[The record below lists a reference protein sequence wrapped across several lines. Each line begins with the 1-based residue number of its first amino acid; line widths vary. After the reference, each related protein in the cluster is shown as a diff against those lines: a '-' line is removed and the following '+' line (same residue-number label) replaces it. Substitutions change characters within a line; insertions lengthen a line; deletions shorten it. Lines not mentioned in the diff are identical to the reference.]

1 MKNAANAFIWPAST
15 FMLALILTVVP
26 MPDTAAAFRPDWAA
40 LVMIYWTL
48 LAPERF
54 GLMTALFLGLAVDTL
69 SGALLGQNAFAML
82 IITYVGLK
90 LHLRLRFS
98 PISQTTMTVFGM
110 LSAYEFVL
118 FWVDGVAGRTVPYS
132 ERWMP
137 VLTGTL
143 LWLVI
148 RGALDR
154 VRRRDQ
160 ARIST

>member
-1 MKNAANAFIWPAST
+1 MRNAVNTVIWPVST
-15 FMLALILTVVP
+15 FILALVLTVVP

-54 GLMTALFLGLAVDTL
+54 GLITAMFLGLAVDTL
-69 SGALLGQNAFAML
+69 TGALLGQNTLAML
-82 IITYVGLK
+82 VVTYFGLK
-90 LHLRLRFS
+90 CHLRLRFS
-98 PISQTTMTVFGM
+98 PISQTTIAVFGM
-110 LSAYEFVL
+110 LVAYEFIL
-118 FWVDGVAGRTVPYS
+118 FWIDGVVGRTVPYS

-143 LWLVI
+143 LWLLV

-154 VRRRDQ
+154 VRRQDQ
-160 ARIST
+160 ARISP

>member
-1 MKNAANAFIWPAST
+1 MRKAVNTFIWPIST
-15 FMLALILTVVP
+15 FMLALILTVIP
-26 MPDTAAAFRPDWAA
+26 MSDRAAAFRPDWAA

-54 GLMTALFLGLAVDTL
+54 GLMTAVFLGLAVDTL
-69 SGALLGQNAFAML
+69 SGALLGQNTLAML
-82 IITYVGLK
+82 IVTYFGLK
-90 LHLRLRFS
+90 FHLRLRFS

-110 LSAYEFVL
+110 LVVYEFVL
-118 FWVDGVAGRTVPYS
+118 FWIDGVVGRTVPFS
-132 ERWMP
+132 ERWLP

-143 LWLVI
+143 VWLLI

-154 VRRRDQ
+154 VRRQDQ